1 VSRERDPLVEYPPP
15 PGGRFC
21 LIDPAN
27 AEELIRLEIM
37 LHGEVEFETRHG
49 AVKLY
54 TGEGS

>member
-1 VSRERDPLVEYPPP
+1 
-15 PGGRFC
+15 